1 MDAANSR
8 KGSSN
13 EARQNERRKNPRF
26 AFIAEAQVLEPKWKT
41 VIAART
47 SDLSLG
53 GCYVETINP
62 FPPSTVVN
70 LRLRKWDRT
79 FETQAMVIYATPG
92 MGMGMEF
99 LAVTQEQREV
109 LEAWIRELGIQQL
122 GETGKD
128 ATPESGSEKDQKNQ
142 EKMKMRILRIA
153 AVLLLF
159 MFGRVATHAQS
170 GSTIPQQWTIVT
182 TSESAPNAVPIT
194 TTPTG
199 APDPC
204 TTGQNDNPN
213 DTNASCY
220 NPLVITTD
228 WQLSSNF
235 SWNQTIATVDLASA
249 LTNSSCSASGGVQLM
264 TVTGLDFF
272 GYLYTATITVTL
284 VDGNGGLDTIVFT
297 GQPSSNGTQFTGT
310 FTSTG
315 ACMNGDKGNF
325 TAVLFSTINGTY
337 QGSFETNGS
346 FSTSGG
352 GAVSMTF
359 ATDSNFNVT
368 GTVTAAKGS
377 GLCFSNLTIGSA
389 LANTY
394 ASSFATGDML
404 QAIASDNSGNV
415 VMFVASGTDGNG
427 LQEGTDQNGNQ
438 KLYLTYAGLA
448 GACSG
453 ISGVDVPFSKVV
465 APKAPRHRPLP
476 FRPRRRA

>member
-1 MDAANSR
+1 MDAANSK
-8 KGSSN
+8 KGGSN
-13 EARQNERRKNPRF
+13 EARPTERRRNPRF
-26 AFIAEAQVLEPKWKT
+26 SFIAEAQLLEPKWKT
-41 VIAART
+41 AIAART

-53 GCYVETINP
+53 GCYVDTINP
-62 FPPSTVVN
+62 FPPSTLVN

-79 FETQAMVIYATPG
+79 FEAQAMVIYATPG
-92 MGMGMEF
+92 MGMGMQF
-99 LAVTQEQREV
+99 LAVPQEQREV

-122 GETGKD
+122 GESGKD
-128 ATPESGSEKDQKNQ
+128 ATPKSEPGEDQKDR
-142 EKMKMRILRIA
+142 EKMEMKILRIA
-153 AVLLLF
+153 AILLLF
-159 MFGRVATHAQS
+159 LFGRVAAYAQS
-170 GSTIPQQWTIVT
+170 GGTVPQQWTIVT

-213 DTNASCY
+213 DSNASCY

-228 WQLSSNF
+228 WQLSTNF
-235 SWNQTIATVDLASA
+235 EWNQAIATVDLANA
-249 LTNSSCSASGGVQLM
+249 FTNSNCSASGGTQAM
-264 TVTGLDFF
+264 TVTGLDLF

-284 VDGNGGLDTIVFT
+284 LDSNGGIDTIVFT

-315 ACMNGDKGNF
+315 ACMKGDSGNF
-325 TAVLFSTINGTY
+325 TAVLFSPINGTY

-346 FSTSGG
+346 FSTSGSG
-352 GAVSMTF
+352 TVSMTF
-359 ATDSNFNVT
+359 ATDSNFNLT

-377 GLCFSNLTIGSA
+377 GLCFSNLTIASA

-394 ASSFATGDML
+394 APSFATGDML

-415 VMFVASGTDGNG
+415 VLFTASGTDGNG
-427 LQEGTDQNGNQ
+427 LAEGTDQNGNQ
-438 KLYLTYAGLA
+438 KLYLTYQGLA

-453 ISGVDVPFSKVV
+453 ISGVDVPFSKVAV
-465 APKAPRHRPLP
+465 PKAPRHRPLP